1 MTEAEEKLGSVLL
14 SRTLVYSTI
23 GDERLDF

>member
-1 MTEAEEKLGSVLL
+1 MAGHKEKLGDVLL

-23 GDERLDF
+23 GDESLNF